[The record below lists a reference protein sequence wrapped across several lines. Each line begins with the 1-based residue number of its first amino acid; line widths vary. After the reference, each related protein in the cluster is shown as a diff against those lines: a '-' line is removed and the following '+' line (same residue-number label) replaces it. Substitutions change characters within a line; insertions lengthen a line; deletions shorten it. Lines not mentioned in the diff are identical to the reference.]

1 MKKKVKP
8 KTPPIF
14 LVKVIM
20 GFVDFLESLLRKI
33 LPPQAVLLN
42 HTFKDI
48 AANRCVYFAA
58 EIGIANILE
67 EGPKPI
73 EQLAEESG
81 MNADALYR
89 VMRTLST
96 LGIFKEKE
104 NRYFETNK
112 PGKFLRHN
120 AADSMSSFIRVFGQP
135 WLFVAWNDF
144 ERTVKNGKDYYENNY
159 GENLFKQEFLPGT
172 KSAISGILACPLFC
186 LTFTCPFFH
195 FFNSIPTQLRCHR
208 LRFA

>member
-1 MKKKVKP
+1 MKKKGIP

-14 LVKVIM
+14 LVKIIM
-20 GFVDFLESLLRKI
+20 GFINFLEKLQRKL

-48 AANRCVYFAA
+48 VANRCVYYAA
-58 EIGIANILE
+58 EIGIADLLE
-67 EGPKPI
+67 DGPKPI
-73 EQLAEESG
+73 AQLAEESG
-81 MNADALYR
+81 TNEDALYR

-120 AADSMSSFIRVFGQP
+120 AADSMSSFIRVFGQS
-135 WLFVAWNDF
+135 WLFSCWNDF
-144 ERTVKNGKDYYENNY
+144 EKTVKNGKDYYENNY
-159 GENLFKQEFLPGT
+159 GENLFD
-172 KSAISGILACPLFC
+172 
-186 LTFTCPFFH
+186 
-195 FFNSIPTQLRCHR
+195 
-208 LRFA
+208 